1 MSLLG
6 QNLPIANRLS
16 PTANGYW
23 LVANWQR
30 ARQLE
35 SHHRTTITGVCC
47 TDRPTVLLHNL
58 TDDGET
64 EAGARQC
71 PG

>member
-1 MSLLG
+1 MSLQG
-6 QNLPIANRLS
+6 HNLPIANRLS
-16 PTANGYW
+16 PTADGY
-23 LVANWQR
+23 LLIANWQR

-35 SHHRTTITGVCC
+35 PHHRTTITGVCC
-47 TDRPTVLLHNL
+47 TNRPTMLLCNL